1 MASPIE
7 DRQVNR
13 FALKTT
19 TAAGVFMPYMIDRR
33 RLLGAM
39 ACVAL
44 MPAFSFAEDKSAA
57 KAALDPAAKNIAEQ
71 LADYVD
77 QMHYSNLP
85 ADIVE
90 RVKAHFIDAMGC
102 AISAF
107 NQPQVQKVRDVAL
120 AVPGTASTL
129 IGSTHKSSMDLASF
143 ANGAAVRYFD
153 LNDSYTGKEVGHPS
167 DNITPCLA
175 VAEAEKRSGQDLI
188 LAIALA
194 YEIDCR
200 LLDTVQISARGW
212 DHPNFSLPAA
222 ALAAGKL
229 MKLSTPQLTQAVNLA
244 LAGHLAM
251 NQTRLQM
258 LSNWKGLA
266 DAEAGRNAVFADQL
280 ARAGLTGPAPA
291 FEGNAGFFKQVSG
304 PFTLDTEQFGGRAGT
319 FKIAECLIKPYPAQ
333 ALLQTAIVAAAK
345 VGKAIPD
352 LSAVK
357 SIAVAT
363 SHVGHQY
370 AAESPEK
377 FAPKTRETA
386 DHSLPYIVVRAMIDH
401 EIKDSSYSDAAL
413 QDPQLVALLK
423 KLTVEE
429 DDALTKLSP
438 QRLPTRVTVTL
449 EDGRVITEQVDDL
462 PGFGGKPLTRAGTEE
477 KFLRSVHGIWPEK
490 QSRAFFELA
499 WKLEQQHDVKRL
511 LQSMV
516 VA

>member
-1 MASPIE
+1 
-7 DRQVNR
+7 
-13 FALKTT
+13 
-19 TAAGVFMPYMIDRR
+19 MPYLIDRR

-39 ACVAL
+39 TCLAL
-44 MPAFSFAEDKSAA
+44 MPAFSFADE
-57 KAALDPAAKNIAEQ
+57 KAASPDGAPAAKTIAEQ
-71 LADYVD
+71 LADYVASIQYND
-77 QMHYSNLP
+77 LP
-85 ADIVE
+85 PDIVE

-102 AISAF
+102 AIAALH
-107 NQPQVQKVRDVAL
+107 QPQVQQVREVAL
-120 AVPGTASTL
+120 AVSGGASTL
-129 IGSTHKSSMDLASF
+129 IGSTRKTSMDLASF

-153 LNDSYTGKEVGHPS
+153 LNDSYAGKEVGHPS

-175 VAEAEKRSGQDLI
+175 VAEAQKSSGQALI

-194 YEIDCR
+194 YEVDCR

-229 MKLSTPQLTQAVNLA
+229 MKLSAKQLGEAVNLS

-251 NQTRLQM
+251 NQTRLQV

-266 DAEAGRNAVFADQL
+266 DAESGRNAIFAAQL

-304 PFTLDTEQFGGRAGT
+304 PFTLDTTQFGGSGGT
-319 FKIAECLIKPYPAQ
+319 FKIAECQIKPYPAQ
-333 ALLQTAIVAAAK
+333 ALLQTAIAAAAK

-352 LSAVK
+352 TGKVT
-357 SIAVAT
+357 SIVIAT

-386 DHSLPYIVVRAMIDH
+386 DHSLPYIVARAMLDH
-401 EIKDSSYSDAAL
+401 EIKDSSYTDEAL
-413 QDPQLVALLK
+413 KDPRLVALLK

-429 DDALTKLSP
+429 DDELSKMSP
-438 QRLPTRVTVTL
+438 QRMPTRVTVTL
-449 EDGRVITEQVDDL
+449 DDGRVISEQVNDL
-462 PGFGGKPLTRAGTEE
+462 PGFGGKPLDRQGTEE
-477 KFLRSVHGIWPEK
+477 KFLRTVKSVWTEK
-490 QSRAFFELA
+490 QSRAFLDVAWELD
-499 WKLEQQHDVKRL
+499 KQKGLTQLFNRL
-511 LQSMV
+511 V
-516 VA
+516 VMN

>member
-1 MASPIE
+1 
-7 DRQVNR
+7 
-13 FALKTT
+13 
-19 TAAGVFMPYMIDRR
+19 MPYMIDRR

-39 ACVAL
+39 TCLAL
-44 MPAFSFAEDKSAA
+44 TPAFSFAQDNP
-57 KAALDPAAKNIAEQ
+57 PAANATAVRTIADQ
-71 LADYVD
+71 LADYVAGT
-77 QMHYSNLP
+77 QYSNLP

-102 AISAF
+102 AIGAV
-107 NQPQVQKVRDVAL
+107 NQPHVLKVREVAL
-120 AVPGTASTL
+120 AIPGGVSTL
-129 IGSTHKSSMDLASF
+129 IGTTQKTSMDLASF

-175 VAEAEKRSGQDLI
+175 VAEAQHCSGQALI

-212 DHPNFSLPAA
+212 DHPNFSLPSA

-229 MKLSTPQLTQAVNLA
+229 MKLSTQQLTEAVNLS

-251 NQTRLQM
+251 NQTRLQV

-266 DAEAGRNAVFADQL
+266 DAEAGRNAVFAAQL

-304 PFTLDTEQFGGRAGT
+304 SFTLDIEQFGGRAGS
-319 FKIAECLIKPYPAQ
+319 FKIADCLIKPYPAQ
-333 ALLQTAIVAAAK
+333 ALLQTAIAAAAK

-352 LSAVK
+352 TGKVK
-357 SIAVAT
+357 SILIGT

-370 AAESPEK
+370 SAESPEK

-386 DHSLPYIVVRAMIDH
+386 DHSLPYIVARAMLDH
-401 EIKDSSYSDAAL
+401 EIKDSSYSDEAL
-413 QDPQLVALLK
+413 TDPRLVALLK

-429 DDALTKLSP
+429 DDALTKMTP

-449 EDGRVITEQVDDL
+449 DDGRVITEQVDDL
-462 PGFGGKPLTRAGTEE
+462 PGFGGEPLSRPGIEE
-477 KFLRSVHGIWPEK
+477 KFLRSVDGVWSEK
-490 QSRAFFELA
+490 QSRAFFNVA
-499 WKLEQQHDVKRL
+499 WNLDQQHDLKSLFKHLVIKG
-511 LQSMV
+511 
-516 VA
+516 

>member
-1 MASPIE
+1 
-7 DRQVNR
+7 
-13 FALKTT
+13 
-19 TAAGVFMPYMIDRR
+19 MPYMIDRR

-39 ACVAL
+39 TCLAL
-44 MPAFSFAEDKSAA
+44 MPAFSFAEDKKTAA
-57 KAALDPAAKNIAEQ
+57 DSTQPTARTIAEQ
-71 LADYVD
+71 LADYVATT
-77 QMHYSNLP
+77 QYSNLA

-102 AISAF
+102 AIGAL
-107 NQPQVQKVRDVAL
+107 NQPQVQKVRNVAL
-120 AVPGTASTL
+120 AVPGGVSTL
-129 IGSTHKSSMDLASF
+129 IGTTHKTSMDLASF

-229 MKLSTPQLTQAVNLA
+229 MNLSYQQLTEAVNLS

-251 NQTRLQM
+251 NQTRLQV

-280 ARAGLTGPAPA
+280 ARAGLTGPGPA

-304 PFTLDTEQFGGRAGT
+304 PFTLDTEQFGGRAGS
-319 FKIAECLIKPYPAQ
+319 FKIAECQIKPYPAQ
-333 ALLQTAIVAAAK
+333 ALLQTAIAAAAK
-345 VGKAIPD
+345 VGKAIED
-352 LSAVK
+352 TWAVK
-357 SIAVAT
+357 SIVVAT

-386 DHSLPYIVVRAMIDH
+386 DHSLPYIVVRAMLDQQINDA
-401 EIKDSSYSDAAL
+401 SYSDAAL
-413 QDPQLVALLK
+413 QDPRLIALLK

-429 DDALTKLSP
+429 DEALTKMTP
-438 QRLPTRVTVTL
+438 QRLPNRVTVTL

-462 PGFGGKPLTRAGTEE
+462 PGFGGKPLTREGTEE
-477 KFLRSVHGIWPEK
+477 KFLRSVNGVWSEK
-490 QSRAFFELA
+490 QARAFFDVA
-499 WKLEQQHDVKRL
+499 WRLEQQHDLKSL
-511 LQSMV
+511 FKHML
-516 VA
+516 A